1 MGRFEKLKTYLAVV
15 LSAVAVALLP
25 LSLLAQASDP
35 ALDPR
40 NLDTST
46 PACLDFYQFANGGW
60 VARNPVPA
68 AYPIWGSF
76 NELQNRND
84 EAFRDLLTQA
94 TQRHPGSSEQK
105 VGVFYATCMKAD
117 EVEQPGAAPLGSTL
131 TRIDAI
137 TDQTGLQ
144 TEIARLHDE
153 GLAPLFSLRAAPDPQ
168 DSSSVITHLSQD
180 GLGLPDRDYYTRS
193 DDAAGQTRRAY
204 VEHISRTF
212 TLLGVSEAEAT
223 KNANVVI
230 SIETR
235 LAQAS
240 MTLVDQRNPDN
251 VMHIMKLADLQA
263 LTPTFDWS
271 AYCKRRRLGAIIR
284 LNVRQPGFFQTVE
297 ALLDRVPLAEWQV
310 YLKWHVA
317 LRALPYLSDA
327 FVEEQQRMTQ
337 VLEGSTELLPRW
349 KRCVSHT
356 QLLLGQAAGQLY
368 VSRYFSAEAKQRALA
383 VVRNLKA
390 ALRARIEKLDW
401 LSDTTRTQAL
411 AKLDAMIE
419 KIGYPERWRDY
430 SSLTISQGSF
440 YDNVVRAT
448 AFETRRNLVK
458 IGKPVDR
465 AEWTIPPALVNAY
478 YDAARNEIVVPAGI
492 LQPPFFSAA
501 ADEAVNYG
509 GIGAVIGHEISHGFT
524 DRGRR
529 YDAKGNLRD
538 WWTKEDAERFT
549 ARAETI
555 VRQFDAYSVVDDLK
569 INGKLTL
576 GENLADLAGLSVAY
590 HALEETLRSRLSPK
604 PDGFTPEQ
612 RFFLGWAQVWRWNV
626 RPEALR
632 SMVLMNSHAPNN
644 WRVNG
649 PLLNMPEFAQ
659 AFGCQPGD
667 PMVRPESDR
676 ARIW

>member
-25 LSLLAQASDP
+25 LSLLAQTSDS

-46 PACLDFYQFANGGW
+46 LACLDFYQFANGGW
-60 VARNPVPA
+60 VARNPVPV
-68 AYPIWGSF
+68 AYPLWGSF

-84 EAFRDLLTQA
+84 EASRDLLTEA

-105 VGVFYATCMKAD
+105 VGVFYTTCMKAD
-117 EVEQPGAAPLGSTL
+117 EVEQRGAAPLGSTL
-131 TRIDAI
+131 TSIDAI
-137 TDQTGLQ
+137 IDQTGLQ
-144 TEIARLHDE
+144 MEIARLHD
-153 GLAPLFSLRAAPDPQ
+153 GGFSPLFSLRAAPDPQ
-168 DSSSVITHLSQD
+168 NSSRVIAHLSQD

-193 DDAAGQTRRAY
+193 DDTSEQTRHAY

-212 TLLGVSEAEAT
+212 ALLGVPGTEAMKDAS
-223 KNANVVI
+223 VVM
-230 SIETR
+230 SVETR

-251 VMHIMKLADLQA
+251 VTHLMKLADLQA
-263 LTPTFDWS
+263 LTPAFDWS
-271 AYCKRRRLGAIIR
+271 AYCQRRGIGTIIH
-284 LNVRQPGFFQTVE
+284 LNVRQPGFFQAVD
-297 ALLDRVPLAEWQV
+297 ALLGSVPLAEWQV

-317 LRALPYLSDA
+317 LRALPYLSDG
-327 FVEEQQRMTQ
+327 FVEEQQRMAQ
-337 VLEGSTELLPRW
+337 VLEGSRELLPRW

-368 VSRYFSAEAKQRALA
+368 VNRYFSAEAKQRAFSM
-383 VVRNLKA
+383 VRNLKA
-390 ALRARIEKLDW
+390 ALRTKIEKLDW
-401 LSDTTRTQAL
+401 LSDTTRTQAF
-411 AKLDAMIE
+411 AKLDAMTE
-419 KIGYPERWRDY
+419 KIGYPDRWRDY
-430 SSLTISQGSF
+430 SSLTISQGAF
-440 YDNVVRAT
+440 YDNVVRAA
-448 AFETRRNLVK
+448 AFEARRNLAK

-465 AEWTIPPALVNAY
+465 AEWTVPPALVNAY
-478 YDAARNEIVVPAGI
+478 YDAAQNEIVVPAGI

-501 ADEAVNYG
+501 ADDAVNYG
-509 GIGAVIGHEISHGFT
+509 GIGAVIGHEISHGFI

-549 ARAETI
+549 ARAEAI
-555 VRQFDAYSVVDDLK
+555 VRQFDAYSVADDLK
-569 INGKLTL
+569 IDGKLTL
-576 GENLADLAGLSVAY
+576 GENLADLAGLTIAY
-590 HALEETLRSRLSPK
+590 QALEETLRSRPSNKLG
-604 PDGFTPEQ
+604 GFTPEQ

-632 SMVLMNSHAPNN
+632 SMVRTNSHAPNN

-649 PLLNMPEFAQ
+649 PLSNMPEFAQ
-659 AFGCQPGD
+659 AFGCQLGD
-667 PMVRPESDR
+667 PMAHPESDR
-676 ARIW
+676 TRIW